1 MPSIGETLAAGWP
14 NILLIIF
21 IITAGLWLSNAAYDR
36 GVPQYISRKIGH
48 GAGGVCFLLAPFV
61 FSSVWIP
68 LTLAGTF
75 SLILFSAR
83 FVRPSTFRGVGGN
96 GRSRDSYA
104 EIMFAAVAVPVY
116 LLGWQ
121 GVNQPYYAAAA
132 LLFMAWGDGVTG
144 LVRAKIYRKPVKGVW
159 GSLAMLLVCLG
170 LAWFLIKPFW
180 IGAAGAFAA
189 VIAEYSFG
197 DVGFIKR
204 IDDNLAIPL
213 VSLAVLMSISVVLT

>member
-1 MPSIGETLAAGWP
+1 MPSTGETLAAGWP
-14 NILLIIF
+14 YILLIIF
-21 IITAGLWLSNAAYDR
+21 IIMAGLWLSNAAYDR
-36 GVPQYISRKIGH
+36 GVPQYVSRKIGH

-68 LTLAGTF
+68 LILACAF
-75 SLILFSAR
+75 SFILILAR
-83 FVRPSTFRGVGGN
+83 LMKPDTFRGVGGN

-116 LLGWQ
+116 LLGWH
-121 GVNQPYYAAAA
+121 GINQPYYATAT

-144 LVRAKIYRKPVKGVW
+144 LVRAKIYRKPVKGFW
-159 GSLAMLLVCLG
+159 GSLAMLLVCLA
-170 LAWFLIKPFW
+170 LAWLLIKPFW

-189 VIAEYSFG
+189 VIAEFSFG

-204 IDDNLAIPL
+204 IDDNLAIPV
-213 VSLAVLMSISVVLT
+213 VSLSVLMGISATIT